1 MIIAI
6 SGGLG
11 NQMFQYAYMISQK
24 KRHPECNIYGDLSII
39 QDYHTHNGF
48 ELERVFSDKIHM
60 EYCNEQIHEKLRTKK
75 TFVYRALRKIGL
87 KNAGKPKSLQD
98 KANGFDPYF
107 TSAFDENEYL
117 TGWWQSP
124 KYFCDVEKE
133 IKNTF
138 KFPVLEDKMNVQN
151 MDMIKHTNSVGI
163 HVRRGDYL
171 KYPEYMNLGESQYY
185 NKAIEHIKSQEEGKI
200 TWFVFSNDIEW
211 CKQNLPFN
219 DCDSCVY
226 ITNNTGV
233 DSYKD
238 MQLMA
243 SCKKLIIAN
252 SSFSWWAG
260 YLNEY
265 GKIIAPEKYFTD
277 NQRFNNDIYP
287 ENWERISV

>member
-1 MIIAI
+1 
-6 SGGLG
+6 
-11 NQMFQYAYMISQK
+11 MFQYAYMVSQK
-24 KRHPECNIYGDLSII
+24 KRHPECNVYGDLSII
-39 QDYHTHNGF
+39 QVYCTHNGF
-48 ELERVFSDKIHM
+48 ELERVFKDKVHI
-60 EYCNEQIHEKLRTKK
+60 EYCDKKIQEKLRTKK
-75 TFVYRALRKIGL
+75 TFVYRALRKIGF
-87 KNAGKPKSLQD
+87 KNAGKPKALQD

-124 KYFCDVEKE
+124 KYFCTVENE

-138 KFPVLEDKMNVQN
+138 KFPLLKDEINIQN
-151 MDMIKHTNSVGI
+151 MNMIKSTNSVGI

-171 KYPEYMNLGESQYY
+171 KYPEYVNLGDSQYY
-185 NKAIEHIKSQEEGKI
+185 TKAIERIKLQEKDKI
-200 TWFVFSNDIEW
+200 TWFIFSNDIEW
-211 CKQNLPFN
+211 CKQNLPF
-219 DCDSCVY
+219 DGFDKCMY
-226 ITNNTGV
+226 ITNNTGL

-243 SCKKLIIAN
+243 ACKKLIIAN

-265 GKIIAPEKYFTD
+265 GNIIAPEKYFVD
-277 NQRFNNDIYP
+277 NQGFNKDIYP